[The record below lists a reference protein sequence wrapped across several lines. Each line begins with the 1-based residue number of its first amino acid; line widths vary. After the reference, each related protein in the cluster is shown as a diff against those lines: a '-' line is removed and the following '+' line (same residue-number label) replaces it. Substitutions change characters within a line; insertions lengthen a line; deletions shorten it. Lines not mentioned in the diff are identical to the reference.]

1 MPILLLQYIKDEDVM
16 TSIDFSVVTMA
27 ATAVNN
33 VVQPPRKKVKLSQV
47 PILQN
52 ISTPAEAVSITIHRI
67 GMEVGR
73 W

>member
-1 MPILLLQYIKDEDVM
+1 
-16 TSIDFSVVTMA
+16 MA

-33 VVQPPRKKVKLSQV
+33 VVQPARKKVKLSQV
-47 PILQN
+47 PIQQN
-52 ISTPAEAVSITIHRI
+52 ISTPAETVSITIHRI